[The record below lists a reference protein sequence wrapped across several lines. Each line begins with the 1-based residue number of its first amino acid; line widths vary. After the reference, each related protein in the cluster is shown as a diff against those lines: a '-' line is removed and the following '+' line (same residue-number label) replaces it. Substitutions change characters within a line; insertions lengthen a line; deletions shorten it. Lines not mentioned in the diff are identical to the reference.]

1 MGERIREERKQ
12 ARAQR
17 LAEREKV
24 EWDRKNEKLR
34 ADLLAEQDEAMRIM
48 DEKLAAQEA
57 EKAERDRE
65 MKELM
70 ESMEQGMDEEEEES
84 FEVIGAD
91 EISSVAGS
99 VEQNVEDENMV
110 DQPSEIIAE
119 HNVEDENMENSI
131 QQTQVEQKTEVTP
144 EAVQDN
150 KPDQETQEVILE
162 NKNEVEQTLDTPK
175 EEKPIQAETNETSS
189 KEEES
194 PGWNSK

>member
-1 MGERIREERKQ
+1 MG
-12 ARAQR
+12 
-17 LAEREKV
+17 
-24 EWDRKNEKLR
+24 DRKNEKMR

-48 DEKLAAQEA
+48 DEKLAVQEA

-70 ESMEQGMDEEEEES
+70 ESMEQGMNEEEEES

-99 VEQNVEDENMV
+99 VEQNVEYENMV

-119 HNVEDENMENSI
+119 HNVGDENMENSI

-150 KPDQETQEVILE
+150 KPDQETQEVIL
-162 NKNEVEQTLDTPK
+162 
-175 EEKPIQAETNETSS
+175 
-189 KEEES
+189 
-194 PGWNSK
+194 